1 MKALLRFR
9 RGIERRWAER
19 IRSLMQSHRQIVV
32 AAEQALQRLV
42 RDRAL
47 IPIPARVVN
56 PRRFDRARSRD

>member
-9 RGIERRWAER
+9 RRIERRWAER

>member
-9 RGIERRWAER
+9 RRIERRWAER

-42 RDRAL
+42 RGRAL

>member
-1 MKALLRFR
+1 MKASLRFR
-9 RGIERRWAER
+9 RRIERRWAER
-19 IRSLMQSHRQIVV
+19 IRSLMQGHRQIVV

-42 RDRAL
+42 RGRAL

>member
-1 MKALLRFR
+1 MKASLRFR
-9 RGIERRWAER
+9 RRIELQWAER
-19 IRSLMQSHRQIVV
+19 VRSLMQNHRQIVA

-42 RDRAL
+42 RGRAL

>member
-1 MKALLRFR
+1 MKASLRFR
-9 RGIERRWAER
+9 RRIELQWAEQV
-19 IRSLMQSHRQIVV
+19 RSLMQSHRQIVV

-56 PRRFDRARSRD
+56 PRRFNRARSRD

>member
-1 MKALLRFR
+1 MKPLLRFR
-9 RGIERRWAER
+9 RRIERQWAER

-42 RDRAL
+42 RGGAL

-56 PRRFDRARSRD
+56 LRRFDRARSRD